1 MTAPPS
7 PGFGQPRPPPGPP
20 VGQPSAS
27 LLVRFG
33 KGLREHPTPN
43 AAVNVTLW
51 SIFGLI
57 WVLIITGVAVGQS
70 PKSTPIAAKT
80 GVLAS
85 VSSSQPGTSRPS
97 STSPPSSAPAVV
109 RTTTKAA
116 PSPAAPRPV
125 EATGEVTVDAAGA
138 VLPDPRRTPGA
149 TNPAVTQA
157 DIATTICVSGW
168 TTTVRPSSSY
178 TTALKERQLASGYA
192 YHGDT
197 ATADYE
203 EDHLISLELGGSPT
217 SELNLWPEPY
227 HTTDGARVKD
237 TIENKLHSLVCS
249 GTLSLA
255 TAQHAIAT
263 NWWSAYLTY
272 VGAPS
277 ATHTTTAP
285 AQPATTAPAST
296 LTCTASMSNS
306 NPAQYST
313 TDVIVHTA
321 AGAGVTATA
330 HYKTTNTTHTGSAAS
345 NGVATIAFS
354 ISRATLGYAVEVD
367 VTVTRNAAARSCSTS
382 FTPR

>member
-1 MTAPPS
+1 MTAPPQ
-7 PGFGQPRPPPGPP
+7 PGFGLPSPPPGLPGGRP
-20 VGQPSAS
+20 RAS
-27 LLVRFG
+27 LWVRFG

-43 AAVNVTLW
+43 PAVNVALW
-51 SIFGLI
+51 SIFALI
-57 WVLIITGVAVGQS
+57 WVLIITGVAVGQA
-70 PKSTPIAAKT
+70 PKNTPTAAKT
-80 GVLAS
+80 AALAS
-85 VSSSQPGTSRPS
+85 PRRSQPSTPPPS
-97 STSPPSSAPAVV
+97 ASPPSSAPAVA

-116 PSPAAPRPV
+116 PSPATPRPV
-125 EATGEVTVDAAGA
+125 ETTGGVTVNAAGA

-149 TNPAVTQA
+149 INPAVTRA
-157 DIATTICVSGW
+157 DLATTICLSGW
-168 TTTVRPSSSY
+168 TSTVRPSSSY

-192 YHGDT
+192 YLGDT

-249 GTLSLA
+249 GALSLA
-255 TAQHAIAT
+255 TAQHAIAA

-272 VGAPS
+272 IGAPP
-277 ATHTTTAP
+277 AAHTAAP
-285 AQPATTAPAST
+285 NQPATTAPAST
-296 LTCTASMSNS
+296 LTCTASMSNP

-313 TDVIVHTA
+313 TDVIVQTA
-321 AGAGVTATA
+321 PGAGVTATA

-345 NGVATIAFS
+345 NGIATIAFS

-367 VTVTRNAAARSCSTS
+367 VTVTRNATARSCSTS